1 MKLDFSQLPLGSRAF
16 STTPMTFCD
25 PGPRNFVSAM
35 IELLAIETGNRRARE
50 HWQKAQL
57 CNLLKHASQ
66 RSAFWKQRIGTRNI
80 SDVSLSS
87 LPILSRSD
95 VVRQAEGEGS
105 LLLPRDRIRIMT
117 GATSGSSGA
126 PVKFFSSEMN
136 GRYNA
141 ARYAAQFFMEGLD
154 LGLNSVKFNFTP
166 VHKKHGLKV
175 TRLRHW
181 LEPLS
186 PFIRSGSG
194 KIIEYFHPNMK
205 LLRSELERDPIG
217 YLVASRWTVQT
228 LLQYMD
234 VAALKDAGLAM
245 WIPLGDA
252 VDPKIR
258 EIFASAGIPVRAN
271 YSSEEVGLI
280 GYECGLIP
288 GNYHVATSNVL
299 VEVSTD
305 KSFKLGEQKIGRV
318 LVTHLHSYATPFIR
332 YDIGDLASLA
342 RQCACGHDGPTLSN
356 VFGREKTL
364 ILHSSGRVSPFY
376 LNAAE
381 VTKVTRF
388 KEYRIRQT
396 GIKKI
401 VAEIS
406 AEPPLVADEVSSFAK
421 LIKMHAGQE
430 FEVEAKA
437 VSDIDWGS
445 SVKRLGFRNEIL
457 REQEVAH
464 PSSSKSVAD
473 GG

>member
-1 MKLDFSQLPLGSRAF
+1 MKFDFSQLPLGSRAF
-16 STTPMTFCD
+16 STKPMTFCD
-25 PGPRNFVSAM
+25 PAPRNFISAI

-50 HWQKAQL
+50 HWQKVQL
-57 CNLLKHASQ
+57 GNLLKHASQ
-66 RSAFWKQRIGTRNI
+66 RSVFWRRRIGTRNI
-80 SDVSLSS
+80 ADVSLSS

-95 VVRQAEGEGS
+95 VVKQVEGEGP
-105 LLLPRDRIRIMT
+105 LLLPRDHIRTMT

-141 ARYAAQFFMEGLD
+141 ARYAAQFLMEGLD

-166 VHKKHGLKV
+166 LNKKHGLKV
-175 TRLRHW
+175 TRLKHW
-181 LEPLS
+181 LEPLT

-205 LLRSELERDPIG
+205 LLRSELERDSIG
-217 YLVASRWTVQT
+217 YLVASRWTVET

-234 VAALKDAGLAM
+234 VIALKDAGMAM

-258 EIFASAGIPVRAN
+258 GIFTSAGIPVRAN
-271 YSSEEVGLI
+271 YSSEEIGLI
-280 GYECGLIP
+280 GYECETVP

-299 VEVSTD
+299 VEVGADSP
-305 KSFKLGEQKIGRV
+305 FKLGDQKIGRV

-342 RQCACGHDGPTLSN
+342 RHCACGHDGPTLSN
-356 VFGREKTL
+356 VYGREKTL
-364 ILHSSGRVSPFY
+364 VLHSDGRVSPFY
-376 LNAAE
+376 VNAAE
-381 VTKVTRF
+381 VSKATRF

-396 GIKKI
+396 GMKKI

-406 AEPPLVADEVSSFAK
+406 AKPPLAPDEISAFAK
-421 LIKMHAGQE
+421 VIKTHAGEE
-430 FEVEAKA
+430 FEIEAKA

-445 SVKRLGFRNEIL
+445 SVKRLGFRNEML
-457 REQEVAH
+457 R
-464 PSSSKSVAD
+464 
-473 GG
+473 GT